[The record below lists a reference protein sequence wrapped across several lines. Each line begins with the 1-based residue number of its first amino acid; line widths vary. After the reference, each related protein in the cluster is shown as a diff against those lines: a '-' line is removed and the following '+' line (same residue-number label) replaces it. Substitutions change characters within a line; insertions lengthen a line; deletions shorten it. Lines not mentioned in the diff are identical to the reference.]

1 MRLEEKYIKFGYF
14 WLPENQQNSIAGVL
28 SIYDG
33 GRAELEIM
41 GNFDEDKGIGFICE
55 HEDFRLKRIIG
66 CVEDDKLVTLE
77 NCIYLKKS
85 FGFGNIT
92 KSKILANKVLTGA
105 KWAADEVITLNTFS
119 FSVDCLDEWV
129 GISGIHV
136 EYDSENRIANFSYNK
151 PEEIKFV
158 LDNGM
163 EVEINFNYTFSILT
177 HLTEA
182 KITQNAHF
190 TLKSEAL
197 RNLNDFITIASKIT
211 NLMCFAMDEVV
222 TIKNVSATSSEKLN
236 DLGKDK
242 YPTKIKLFYQA
253 IPFTETVP
261 KKDGFKDM
269 VFNFEI
275 IRNNVQEV
283 FNNWINAYEFLS
295 PAFSLYFST
304 QRGDQKYLNGK
315 FLALVQGLET
325 YHRRT
330 SDEKLMENEV
340 FESLVSKILGTC
352 PEEHLKWLKGRLMH
366 GNEITLSK
374 RLKMLIE
381 PFKNFL
387 GTNNERHKLL
397 RQIVDTRNYLTHYDE
412 NLKDKLVTGRDLWIL
427 CLKMEVIFQ
436 FHFLHVIG
444 FTTEDIKKTV
454 ENCTKLQNKIEEIK
468 KKDKA
473 Q

>member
-41 GNFDEDKGIGFICE
+41 GNFDEDKEIGFICE
-55 HEDFRLKRIIG
+55 HENIRLKRIIG
-66 CVEDDKLVTLE
+66 FVEDDGLVTLE

-92 KSKILANKVLTGA
+92 KSKILANTVLSGA
-105 KWAADEVITLNTFS
+105 EWGADEIVTFNTFS

-136 EYDSENRIANFSYNK
+136 ESDWKNRSVSISYNR
-151 PEEIKFV
+151 PEKINFI

-163 EVEINFNYTFSILT
+163 EIEINFHYTSPSFPHIK
-177 HLTEA
+177 EA
-182 KITQNAHF
+182 KITQKAYF
-190 TLKSEAL
+190 TLKSEEL
-197 RNLNDFITIASKIT
+197 RKLNDFIAIAYKIT

-222 TIKNVSATSSEKLN
+222 TIKNVSATSSEKLVK
-236 DLGKDK
+236 LGEDE
-242 YPTKIKLFYQA
+242 YPTEIKLFYQA

-261 KKDGFKDM
+261 KDGYKDM
-269 VFNFEI
+269 VFDFEI

-352 PEEHLKWLKGRLMH
+352 PEEHLEWLKGRLMH

-381 PFKNFL
+381 PFKWFL
-387 GTNNERHKLL
+387 GTNSERNKLL

-412 NLKDKLVTGRDLWIL
+412 NLKDKLVTGGDLWIL

-454 ENCTKLQNKIEEIK
+454 QNCTNLQNKIEGIK